1 MKSVKS
7 FSIPA
12 YYTPGNQPPTAEGW
26 YFGQSIQGKLTY
38 LYWKDGSFWC
48 NGQRIEVNYYAEL
61 PQFISAI
68 LDSLRA

>member
-1 MKSVKS
+1 MR

-12 YYTPGNQPPTAEGW
+12 YYIPGNQPPTAEGW

-48 NGQRIEVNYYAEL
+48 NGQRIEANYYAEL
-61 PQFISAI
+61 PQFISVI
-68 LDSLRA
+68 LNSLRT